1 MPEPDHSQGI
11 RTHKAWLWKT
21 LGWVS
26 KKSSGSLLEYWVT
39 RGLLRVRLLG
49 VNLVR
54 DSGVVMST
62 SGSTVVDTD
71 VGATI
76 Y

>member
-1 MPEPDHSQGI
+1 MEDFGVGVE
-11 RTHKAWLWKT
+11 R
-21 LGWVS
+21 
-26 KKSSGSLLEYWVT
+26 SSGSLLEYWVT

-71 VGATI
+71 IGATI

>member
-1 MPEPDHSQGI
+1 MEDFGV
-11 RTHKAWLWKT
+11 
-21 LGWVS
+21 GVE
-26 KKSSGSLLEYWVT
+26 KSSGSLLEYWVT
-39 RGLLRVRLLG
+39 RGLLRVRLLR

>member
-1 MPEPDHSQGI
+1 MEDFGV
-11 RTHKAWLWKT
+11 
-21 LGWVS
+21 GVE
-26 KKSSGSLLEYWVT
+26 KSSGSLLEYWVT

-71 VGATI
+71 IGATI

>member
-1 MPEPDHSQGI
+1 MEDFGV
-11 RTHKAWLWKT
+11 
-21 LGWVS
+21 GVE
-26 KKSSGSLLEYWVT
+26 KSSGSLLEYWVT
-39 RGLLRVRLLG
+39 RGLLHVRLLG

>member
-1 MPEPDHSQGI
+1 MVDFEVG
-11 RTHKAWLWKT
+11 AE
-21 LGWVS
+21 
-26 KKSSGSLLEYWVT
+26 KSNGSLLEYWVT
-39 RGLLRVRLLG
+39 RGLLCVRILG

-54 DSGVVMST
+54 NSGVVMST

-71 VGATI
+71 VGATV

>member
-1 MPEPDHSQGI
+1 M
-11 RTHKAWLWKT
+11 
-21 LGWVS
+21 S

>member
-1 MPEPDHSQGI
+1 MEDFGV
-11 RTHKAWLWKT
+11 
-21 LGWVS
+21 GVE
-26 KKSSGSLLEYWVT
+26 KSSGSLLEYWVT

>member
-1 MPEPDHSQGI
+1 MEDFGV
-11 RTHKAWLWKT
+11 
-21 LGWVS
+21 GVE
-26 KKSSGSLLEYWVT
+26 KSSGSLLEYWVT

-54 DSGVVMST
+54 DSGVVIST